1 MSPCAA
7 ADAQLPFE
15 ASAVQP
21 NMAMPHQTSS
31 STIETDRLE
40 GLSRELQRWLT
51 GVRASLA
58 NEIRSYP
65 TPIPRCDAQF
75 NHLVEQRG
83 RLSRLLTDLEL
94 ALDRRDG
101 DPALRAVLAQL
112 PDLPPQG
119 DSIEERSLRDRIG
132 AELTRSR

>member
-1 MSPCAA
+1 M
-7 ADAQLPFE
+7 
-15 ASAVQP
+15 V
-21 NMAMPHQTSS
+21 MPHSTSS
-31 STIETDRLE
+31 STIDTDRLD

-58 NEIRSYP
+58 DEIRSYP

-83 RLSRLLTDLEL
+83 VISRLLTDLEV

-101 DPALRAVLAQL
+101 DGALSAVLAQL
-112 PDLPPQG
+112 PDLPAQSG
-119 DSIEERSLRDRIG
+119 SSEERSLRDRID
-132 AELTRSR
+132 AELAGRR